1 MRACRYGKGLI
12 IIIIIIINIIIM
24 IIIISSHLKGAHRQ
38 DKILYLYLFYWKV

>member
-1 MRACRYGKGLI
+1 MRGCRYGKKL

-24 IIIISSHLKGAHRQ
+24 IIIISSHLKGAYRE